1 MDPKIKNAVEKAL
14 RKDLNVDTRPAPPVQ
29 PPRPVHP
36 ASQPDNPLQAV
47 IPPPAKIRRPEF
59 SVIMCSPPQNE
70 EKFKS
75 VEHLYRTAFQ
85 GEDYE
90 VIRISDAK
98 SMAEGYIRG
107 IEQSSGS
114 IIVFSHDDAAPVR
127 PIGAK
132 LRRHLRRVD
141 IVGGAGSDR
150 LDGPAWFT
158 AGPPHVA
165 GQVMNQMVRP
175 KLVDG
180 LPVQNPD
187 GTHVGEL
194 FFLLSVYGVPARLVE
209 NIQVIDGF
217 WMAANREV
225 LRPDLAWFDTDV
237 CDGFHAYDIDFSFG
251 AYLHGVR
258 IGVATDLSLLHASS
272 GGYGDPKWKPAADK
286 LAKKYA
292 GSWSQHKAFEWGF
305 TSVQTT
311 DQAAMLALMDR
322 FVETAEG

>member
-1 MDPKIKNAVEKAL
+1 MDSKIKSAVEKAL
-14 RKDLNVDTRPAPPVQ
+14 NRQIAVDTKPAAPVPP
-29 PPRPVHP
+29 PPTP
-36 ASQPDNPLQAV
+36 QQNPWAGV
-47 IPPPAKIRRPEF
+47 IPPVASVRRPEF

-75 VEHLYRTAFQ
+75 VEALYKIALQ

-90 VIRISDAK
+90 LIRISDAK

-107 IEQSSGS
+107 IEQASGS
-114 IIVFSHDDAAPVR
+114 IIIFSHDDAAPVR

-132 LRRHLRRVD
+132 LRRHLRHVD

-165 GQVMNQMVRP
+165 GQVMNQMARP

-180 LPVQNPD
+180 LPVLAPD
-187 GTHVGEL
+187 GVNHLGEI
-194 FFLLSVYGVPARLVE
+194 FFLLSVYGVTSRLIK

-225 LRPDLAWFDTDV
+225 LHPSLAWFDPKT
-237 CDGFHAYDIDFSFG
+237 CDSFHGYDIDFSFG
-251 AYLHGVR
+251 AYLRGVR

-272 GGYGDPKWKPAADK
+272 GGYGDPKWKPAAEK
-286 LAKKYA
+286 LAAKYA
-292 GSWSQHKAFEWGF
+292 DQWSQHKNFEWGF
-305 TSVQTT
+305 TSVQCT
-311 DQAAMLALMDR
+311 DQASMLALMDR

>member
-1 MDPKIKNAVEKAL
+1 MDPKIKAAVEKAL
-14 RKDLNVDTRPAPPVQ
+14 NKNIAVDTKPVAPALPP
-29 PPRPVHP
+29 PPQV
-36 ASQPDNPLQAV
+36 NPLAEV
-47 IPPPAKIRRPEF
+47 IPPPALIRRPEF
-59 SVIMCSPPQNE
+59 SVIMCSPPANE

-75 VEHLYRTAFQ
+75 VENLYKIAFQ

-90 VIRISDAK
+90 LIRISDAG

-114 IIVFSHDDAAPVR
+114 ILVFSHDDAAPVR

-132 LRRHLRRVD
+132 LRRHLRHVD

-175 KLVDG
+175 RLVDG
-180 LPVQNPD
+180 KPVVAPD
-187 GTHVGEL
+187 GVSHIGEVY
-194 FFLLSVYGVPARLVE
+194 FLLSVYGVTARLAK

-217 WMAANREV
+217 WMACNREV
-225 LRPDLAWFDTDV
+225 LHPSLAWFDAKT
-237 CDGFHAYDIDFSFG
+237 CDGFHGYDIDFSFG

-258 IGVATDLSLLHASS
+258 IGVANDLSLLHASS
-272 GGYGDPKWKPAADK
+272 GGYGDPKWKPSAEK
-286 LAKKYA
+286 LKAKYGA
-292 GSWSQHKAFEWGF
+292 EWSQHKPFDWGF
-305 TSVQTT
+305 TSVQTL